1 MPRTAHHEAAE
12 HHEQAAKS
20 HRTAAE
26 HHDKGDHEAAKK
38 HATDAHAHSTKAHG
52 SSTTAHGKTHGAD
65 HEATR
70 KNGKNPD
77 HPNQG
82 TVEHS
87 DDGRLKANRDKGI
100 HRGDKE

>member
-1 MPRTAHHEAAE
+1 M
-12 HHEQAAKS
+12 AK
-20 HRTAAE
+20 
-26 HHDKGDHEAAKK
+26 
-38 HATDAHAHSTKAHG
+38 
-52 SSTTAHGKTHGAD
+52 STTAEPKPKAD
-65 HEATR
+65 ETPH
-70 KNGKNPD
+70 KNNKNPD